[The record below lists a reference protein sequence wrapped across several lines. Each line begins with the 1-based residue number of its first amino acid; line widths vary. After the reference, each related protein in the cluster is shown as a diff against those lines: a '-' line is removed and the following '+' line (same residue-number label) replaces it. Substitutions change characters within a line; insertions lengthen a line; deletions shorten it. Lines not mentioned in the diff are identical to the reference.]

1 MLHGIFDI
9 GYSAI
14 AGTATPLF
22 KWLNFVM
29 HSFGQNKTPLIL
41 VVDDQKMLRLTLRRS
56 LEKESYRVIEASN
69 GAECLALWQPQGLLF
84 EEVEQRPD
92 VILLDAI
99 MPQMDGFACCA
110 QLHATLGDR
119 CPPILMITA
128 LDDEKSV
135 DWAFEVG
142 ATDYITKPI
151 HWAVLR
157 QRVRRLLHAQWAMEE
172 QQRLLSEL
180 RATMAHERLL
190 KEQLEVAN
198 HKLERLAS
206 SDGLTQLANRRS
218 FDLSLQQEWQRLIRE
233 QVPLTLVLCDIDY
246 FKAYNDSYGHIAG
259 DECLRQVAALLRDV
273 VKRPADLVARY
284 GGEEFALI
292 LPNTGLDGAI
302 RLVEAIQTQLRRKAI
317 AHAGSS
323 VNSIVTISMGIASAV
338 PHAKL
343 SPHELVD
350 QADQALYRAKLQGR
364 DRYCVFQRVQL

>member
-1 MLHGIFDI
+1 
-9 GYSAI
+9 
-14 AGTATPLF
+14 
-22 KWLNFVM
+22 M
-29 HSFGQNKTPLIL
+29 HSFGQDKTPLIL

-56 LEKESYRVIEASN
+56 LEKEGYRVIEASN
-69 GAECLALWQPQGLLF
+69 GEECLALWQNYDLDFGQG
-84 EEVEQRPD
+84 EEQIPD
-92 VILLDAI
+92 MILLDAI

-110 QLHATLGDR
+110 RLHDRLGDR
-119 CPPILMITA
+119 CPPVLMITA

-135 DWAFEVG
+135 DLAFEVG

-157 QRVRRLLHAQWAMEE
+157 QRVRRVLQARWAMAE
-172 QQRLLSEL
+172 QQRLLAEL
-180 RATMAHERLL
+180 RATMALERSL
-190 KEQLEVAN
+190 KEQLEIAN

-206 SDGLTQLANRRS
+206 IDGLTQLANRRS
-218 FDLSLQQEWQRLIRE
+218 FDLSLQQEWQRLNRE
-233 QVPLTLVLCDIDY
+233 QAPLTLILCDIDY

-259 DECLRQVAALLRDV
+259 DECLRQVAALLQET

-302 RLVEAIQTQLRRKAI
+302 RLVETIQTHLRRRAI

-323 VNSIVTISMGIASAV
+323 VNSIITVSIGIASTV
-338 PHAKL
+338 PHTKL
-343 SPHELVD
+343 SPHELID

-364 DRYCVFQRVQL
+364 DRYCVYQRVQL